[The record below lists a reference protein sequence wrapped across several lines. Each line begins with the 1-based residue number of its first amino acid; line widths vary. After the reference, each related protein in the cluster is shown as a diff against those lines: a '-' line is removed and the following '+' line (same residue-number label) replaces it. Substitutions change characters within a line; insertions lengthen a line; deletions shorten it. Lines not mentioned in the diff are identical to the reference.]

1 MGRIRPLVTDLKLN
15 TQTRPEEAA
24 AGARGHGSKV
34 PQPGGADE
42 HPEEAE
48 SPSFVCLA
56 FREDLL
62 SLYRLQ
68 HRKH

>member
-1 MGRIRPLVTDLKLN
+1 M
-15 TQTRPEEAA
+15 
-24 AGARGHGSKV
+24 
-34 PQPGGADE
+34 GGADE

-68 HRKH
+68 HRKHQVLGI